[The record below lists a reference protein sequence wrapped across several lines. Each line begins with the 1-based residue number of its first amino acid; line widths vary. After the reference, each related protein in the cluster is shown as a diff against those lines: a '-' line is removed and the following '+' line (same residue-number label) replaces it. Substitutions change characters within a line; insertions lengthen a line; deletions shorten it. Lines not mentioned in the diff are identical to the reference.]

1 METLSTEI
9 EATLQAWREQGESI
23 VFTNGVFDIL
33 HAGHVTYLKGARE
46 LGSRLIVGVNADAS
60 VRMLGKGPNRPINDE
75 ASRKLVLEAL
85 RSVDVAV
92 VFSSQTPMDLI
103 AQIRPNV
110 LVKGGIMILK
120 LRAKM
125 INVTSLVPA
134 KFWNTVEKSQSFP
147 FWKAILLQPSLK
159 KAVPK
164 VETAFY

>member
-110 LVKGGIMILK
+110 LVK
-120 LRAKM
+120 
-125 INVTSLVPA
+125 
-134 KFWNTVEKSQSFP
+134 
-147 FWKAILLQPSLK
+147 
-159 KAVPK
+159 
-164 VETAFY
+164 

>member
-110 LVKGGIMILK
+110 LVKGGDYDPQVESENDKRYIVGSREVLEYGGK
-120 LRAKM
+120 
-125 INVTSLVPA
+125 VTVIPFLEGHSTTA
-134 KFWNTVEKSQSFP
+134 IIEKSRS
-147 FWKAILLQPSLK
+147 KG
-159 KAVPK
+159 
-164 VETAFY
+164 

>member
-60 VRMLGKGPNRPINDE
+60 VRMLEKGPNRPINDE

-110 LVKGGIMILK
+110 LVKGGDYDPQVESENDKRYIVGSREVLEYGGK
-120 LRAKM
+120 
-125 INVTSLVPA
+125 VTVIPFLEGHSTTA
-134 KFWNTVEKSQSFP
+134 IIEKSRS
-147 FWKAILLQPSLK
+147 KG
-159 KAVPK
+159 
-164 VETAFY
+164 

>member
-1 METLSTEI
+1 M
-9 EATLQAWREQGESI
+9 QAWREQGESI

-110 LVKGGIMILK
+110 LVKGGDYDPQVESENDKRYIVGSREVLEYGGK
-120 LRAKM
+120 
-125 INVTSLVPA
+125 VTVIPFLEGHSTTA
-134 KFWNTVEKSQSFP
+134 IIEKSRS
-147 FWKAILLQPSLK
+147 KG
-159 KAVPK
+159 
-164 VETAFY
+164 

>member
-1 METLSTEI
+1 MDTLPTEI
-9 EATLQAWREQGESI
+9 EATLQVWREQGESI

-46 LGSRLIVGVNADAS
+46 LGSRLIVGVNSDAS
-60 VRMLGKGPNRPINDE
+60 VRMLGKGPERPINDE

-110 LVKGGIMILK
+110 LVKGGDYDPQVDSENDKRYIVGSREVLEYGGK
-120 LRAKM
+120 
-125 INVTSLVPA
+125 VTVIPFLEGHSTTA
-134 KFWNTVEKSQSFP
+134 IIEKSRS
-147 FWKAILLQPSLK
+147 KD
-159 KAVPK
+159 
-164 VETAFY
+164 

>member
-110 LVKGGIMILK
+110 LVKGGDYDPQVESENDKRYIVGSREVLEYGGKVTVIPFLEGHSTTAIL
-120 LRAKM
+120 
-125 INVTSLVPA
+125 
-134 KFWNTVEKSQSFP
+134 EKSRS
-147 FWKAILLQPSLK
+147 KG
-159 KAVPK
+159 
-164 VETAFY
+164 

>member
-33 HAGHVTYLKGARE
+33 HAGHVTYLKGARK

-60 VRMLGKGPNRPINDE
+60 VRMLEKGPNRPINDE

-110 LVKGGIMILK
+110 LVKGGDYDPQVESENDKRYIVGSREVLEYGGK
-120 LRAKM
+120 
-125 INVTSLVPA
+125 VTVIPFLEGHSTTA
-134 KFWNTVEKSQSFP
+134 IIEKSRS
-147 FWKAILLQPSLK
+147 KG
-159 KAVPK
+159 
-164 VETAFY
+164 